1 MCLKNLLRGCATA
14 LVLSLSFG
22 CIRDNVDENARIN
35 EESSSRT
42 LESLITR
49 SATYYE
55 AESSIIMSQQ
65 QADHDNFMMGRI
77 IYKNDRY
84 ELCLKRE
91 DANFF
96 GVSNEMYDEYVA
108 YVERLNALAMQ

>member
-1 MCLKNLLRGCATA
+1 MKLKNLLSGCAIA
-14 LVLSLSFG
+14 LSLSLCYG
-22 CIRDNVDENARIN
+22 CYRDNVN
-35 EESSSRT
+35 EHASVVDDSSSRT

-49 SATYYE
+49 SSGYNETD
-55 AESSIIMSQQ
+55 SLTIMSHQQ
-65 QADHDNFMMGRI
+65 SDLDNFMMGRI
-77 IYKNDRY
+77 IFKDNKY

-108 YVERLNALAMQ
+108 YVERLNALARQ

>member
-1 MCLKNLLRGCATA
+1 MKLKYLLSGCAIA
-14 LVLSLSFG
+14 LLLSLCYG
-22 CIRDNVDENARIN
+22 CFRDNIN
-35 EESSSRT
+35 EQASVVDDSSSRT

-49 SATYYE
+49 SATYNE
-55 AESSIIMSQQ
+55 ADSLTIMSQQ
-65 QADHDNFMMGRI
+65 QADPDNFMMGRI